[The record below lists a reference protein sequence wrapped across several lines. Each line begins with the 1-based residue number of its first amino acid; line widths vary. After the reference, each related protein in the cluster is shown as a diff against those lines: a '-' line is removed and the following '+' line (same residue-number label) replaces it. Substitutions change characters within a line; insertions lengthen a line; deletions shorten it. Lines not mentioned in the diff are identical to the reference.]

1 MHFELLP
8 HSRALHRAVQRRAAA
23 HSSARLDIVTLVC
36 VRRGAAR
43 RRHVP
48 RADGGGQAEQE
59 LLAERAAAL
68 TPEPRS
74 RSLTARSRLHRS
86 PPRSH
91 SDPLHSSIRSF
102 RPLRCDRLCP
112 PERRPPPDRPHGR
125 AASARDCIRLCRS
138 SALRAWLRRARAQL
152 GRGRHDAQR
161 QAAAEHPRRARQRL
175 RPLPPAGSA
184 AGLSRACN
192 LQRTPHTRSEG
203 NGVALSRQPQAI

>member
-1 MHFELLP
+1 MRHGRGPLHAHQAHSHWARSHLGRFPLRPIPTWAHSLLGRFP
-8 HSRALHRAVQRRAAA
+8 LAEGTARWRTTTCTSSCCRRRALCTVQRNDALQRIRCGEAG
-23 HSSARLDIVTLVC
+23 LTLVC

-91 SDPLHSSIRSF
+91 SDPLHSSIPSS
-102 RPLRCDRLCP
+102 RPLGCGRLCP

-125 AASARDCIRLCRS
+125 AASARDCIRNCRS
-138 SALRAWLRRARAQL
+138 LALRLAAPHSCATGAR
-152 GRGRHDAQR
+152 
-161 QAAAEHPRRARQRL
+161 
-175 RPLPPAGSA
+175 
-184 AGLSRACN
+184 
-192 LQRTPHTRSEG
+192 TT
-203 NGVALSRQPQAI
+203 